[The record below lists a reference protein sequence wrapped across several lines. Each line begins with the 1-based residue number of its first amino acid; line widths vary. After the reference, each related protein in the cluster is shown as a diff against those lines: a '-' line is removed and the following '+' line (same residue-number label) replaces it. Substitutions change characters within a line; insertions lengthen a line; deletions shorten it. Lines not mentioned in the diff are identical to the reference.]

1 MHSRMFA
8 VAAAVLMMPTFAS
21 AQAAADATGT
31 ELLSELGIDPN
42 RAYSAEEIAAFNQ
55 QAAAKLGGE
64 VVVDADGGVVIVTS
78 ETIEA
83 TAPVAGPPIEVLPGE
98 GPTPEGA
105 DFFKDYAN
113 NQDFGD
119 KNFGGHAH
127 IIASIRGRDAIGAQ
141 AREIIAQASAKV
153 TGTVLAKQF
162 AIVEANAKATAQE
175 GKPSVATASILVG
188 GSEVWSGSYSGDTF
202 TMVPKDWSRSFGK
215 VEKSV
220 PLWAG
225 INLDLTAEP
234 FGHLTLTLTGGFD
247 TARAH
252 LTVTPGAYVEVNA
265 TAGLSVWILAAGVE
279 GTIRLLTIGIPV
291 TGSVEWPACE
301 LLWKLNVGMQ
311 LRVLEGKLGAYA
323 GIKLPVIG
331 PIKVSKELFAYKGLT
346 VVDAP
351 LYSKYAATDLG
362 ICEF

>member
-1 MHSRMFA
+1 MRLRMIA

-42 RAYSAEEIAAFNQ
+42 RTYSDEEIAALNQ
-55 QAAAKLGGE
+55 QVAEKLGGE
-64 VVVDADGGVVIVTS
+64 VVVGADGGVVIVTS

-83 TAPVAGPPIEVLPGE
+83 TVPAAAPPAEVLPGE

-105 DFFKDYAN
+105 DFSKDYSDT
-113 NQDFGD
+113 QEFGD
-119 KNFGGHAH
+119 AVFGGKAE
-127 IIASIRGRDAIGAQ
+127 ISASIQARDAIGAQ
-141 AREIIAQASAKV
+141 ARQITSKASAAV
-153 TGTVLAKQF
+153 TARVFSREFTVA
-162 AIVEANAKATAQE
+162 EAKADAIAQE
-175 GKPSVATASILVG
+175 GKPSIATVKLITA
-188 GSEVWSGSYSGDTF
+188 GSELWSAKYEGDTY
-202 TMVPKDWSRSFGK
+202 TMAPKEWSRSFGK

-234 FGHLTLTLTGGFD
+234 FGHLTLTLTGGLN